1 MIEALGAHE
10 DKRSNCPSTCT
21 VRTRNRSA
29 ELIPVSRLPG
39 LPRGKSGRSAY
50 VPPFG
55 GRQSCRPACVR
66 LTSGGH
72 SRVGH
77 PPASAHPSLTPTL
90 SAIRALRI
98 GPLELT
104 SAGRFEGQ

>member
-1 MIEALGAHE
+1 MIEGRGAHE
-10 DKRSNCPSTCT
+10 DKRSNCTSTCT
-21 VRTRNRSA
+21 ARNRNRST
-29 ELIPVSRLPG
+29 ELILVSRLPG

-50 VPPFG
+50 DPPFG

-66 LTSGGH
+66 LTSGAH

-77 PPASAHPSLTPTL
+77 PPASARPSLTPTH
-90 SAIRALRI
+90 SEIKALRI

-104 SAGRFEGQ
+104 SAGRFKRQ